1 MGAVE
6 EARDKPR
13 GLGSCQPDRFQV
25 RSSPHLFACTSC
37 CSPRGNGSNGFDT
50 SKLVRTPQLPST
62 HDECPAAT
70 PSVPRHAGL
79 ARLAARLVAV
89 YVPAGLVAATA
100 AAAARLGA
108 WRSGADG
115 RLRHVATEAGRG
127 ALRLVGQVAM
137 AGLRAG
143 SVRASRSLAA
153 VVDSGSGAD
162 VGGVGGGRA
171 WRGCGASWLQRSG
184 VYLSGAAA
192 VIRPL
197 VLRDLRAG
205 GSSVTVAT
213 SRGGL

>member
-1 MGAVE
+1 MLLTVVI
-6 EARDKPR
+6 
-13 GLGSCQPDRFQV
+13 L
-25 RSSPHLFACTSC
+25 
-37 CSPRGNGSNGFDT
+37 GSNGFDT
-50 SKLVRTPQLPST
+50 SKLSRTPHLPSA
-62 HDECPAAT
+62 HDSECPAAI
-70 PSVPRHAGL
+70 PSAPRHVGL

-89 YVPAGLVAATA
+89 YVPAGLVAAAA

-153 VVDSGSGAD
+153 MVDSGNGAD
-162 VGGVGGGRA
+162 IGGAGGGRA
-171 WRGCGASWLQRSG
+171 WSGDGRSWLQRGG
-184 VYLSGAAA
+184 VLLSGAAA

-197 VLRDLRAG
+197 LLRDLRPAG
-205 GSSVTVAT
+205 VSASPPRVRVAPH
-213 SRGGL
+213 GAL